1 MLPSL
6 SALRAFETTARH
18 LSVSRAAEEL
28 RVTQPAVSQ
37 QLRQLEE
44 FLQLRLTRRTGGRI
58 ELTPEGRAYA
68 ASLSRAFAEIAEA
81 TRRALAQ
88 RKAGVL
94 TASLLPTF
102 AMRWLIPR
110 LPSFQ
115 AAHPGVEVRLATTER
130 EVDLLREDV
139 DVAIRFGHGRWP
151 KLRADLLMPDEAFP
165 VASPALIRRLAL
177 RRPADLARAAW
188 LVVERPPRGEDWPR
202 WLAAA
207 KLAGLEPQG
216 RLVLESSSQA
226 LEAAVAGLGVA
237 IGHRPFVA
245 DDLASGR
252 LAAPFAPKDASGEA
266 WWLVSA
272 EVDAELPRIR
282 AFRDWI
288 LSQSTGNLRSA

>member
-6 SALRAFETTARH
+6 SSLRAFEAAARH

-37 QLRQLEE
+37 QLRQLED
-44 FLQLRLTRRTGGRI
+44 FLQLRLTRRVAGRI
-58 ELTPEGRAYA
+58 ELTPEGLSYA
-68 ASLSRAFAEIAEA
+68 AALSRAFAEIAEA
-81 TRRALAQ
+81 TKRALAQ

-94 TASLLPTF
+94 TVSLLPTF

-115 AAHPGVEVRLATTER
+115 AAHADVEVRLATTER

-151 KLRADLLMPDEAFP
+151 KLRCDLLMREEAFP
-165 VASPALIRRLAL
+165 VASPALVRRLGL
-177 RRPADLARAAW
+177 RRPEDLARASW
-188 LVVERPPRGEDWPR
+188 LVVERAPRGEDWAR

-207 KLAGLEPQG
+207 QAGGLEPQR
-216 RLVLESSSQA
+216 RLVFESSAQA
-226 LEAAVAGLGVA
+226 LEAAAAGLGVA

-252 LAAPFAPKDASGEA
+252 LAAPFAAKAASGEA

-272 EVDAELPRIR
+272 EADAGLPRIR

-288 LSQSTGNLRSA
+288 LSQSAVKD

>member
-1 MLPSL
+1 LEL
-6 SALRAFETTARH
+6 SESGRVFGPRLSDAFR
-18 LSVSRAAEEL
+18 EL
-28 RVTQPAVSQ
+28 ESAVSS
-37 QLRQLEE
+37 
-44 FLQLRLTRRTGGRI
+44 LQRRPGGPSV
-58 ELTPEGRAYA
+58 TVAVG
-68 ASLSRAFAEIAEA
+68 
-81 TRRALAQ
+81 
-88 RKAGVL
+88 
-94 TASLLPTF
+94 PTF

-110 LPSFQ
+110 LPSVQ

-252 LAAPFAPKDASGEA
+252 LAAPFAPKEASGEA